1 MDLNK
6 LYKERY
12 KFEQKALD
20 FINRELY
27 ENDDRSIS
35 TLSIS
40 LTKQD
45 KEAYPDI
52 YDDSINI
59 FKTLFNAGN
68 KNYKIALWNVIA
80 LRASQNDEFCE
91 EDFSKEEYSFI
102 LSAQK
107 AGITDSY
114 GENVNKPML
123 TDRLILRK
131 ISEEDCKILAHHYKN
146 DGDFI
151 LFTGEKPTKRAI
163 LKYANR
169 RWEMFFTMVDRKTDK
184 PVGYIGLNLSESE
197 STAYMEYYVFK
208 ECRRKGYCKEAINKI
223 VDMTF
228 KNRMYVLSETI
239 REYVYKRKA
248 IKVNAIRAKVKIK
261 NTGSI
266 KTVESCGFI
275 EEGILHKA
283 LFETGSGW
291 LDEKIYYITKEQLL

>member
-1 MDLNK
+1 MN
-6 LYKERY
+6 LYRERE
-12 KFEQKALD
+12 KIEQKALD

-27 ENDDRSIS
+27 KNDDRSIS
-35 TLSIS
+35 VLSIS

-52 YDDSINI
+52 YDNSISI
-59 FKTLFNAGN
+59 FKALFNAGN
-68 KNYKIALWNVIA
+68 KNYKIALWNEIA
-80 LRASQNDEFCE
+80 FMATRDDGFCE

-107 AGITDSY
+107 ARITDSY
-114 GENVNKPML
+114 DENVNKPML
-123 TDRLILRK
+123 TNRLILRK
-131 ISEEDCKILAHHYKN
+131 ISEEDCKILAYHYKN

-169 RWEMFFTMVDRKTDK
+169 RWEMYFTMVSRETNK
-184 PVGYIGLNLSESE
+184 PVGYIGLYLIESE
-197 STAYMEYYVFK
+197 STAYIEYYVFK
-208 ECRRKGYCKEAINKI
+208 EYRRKGYCKEAINKI

-228 KNRMYVLSETI
+228 KNKMYVPVETI
-239 REYVYKRKA
+239 WKYVYKRKA
-248 IKVNAIRAKVKIK
+248 IKVNAIRVKVKIK

-275 EEGILHKA
+275 EEGILHKT

-291 LDEKIYYITKEQLL
+291 LDEKIYYITKEQ